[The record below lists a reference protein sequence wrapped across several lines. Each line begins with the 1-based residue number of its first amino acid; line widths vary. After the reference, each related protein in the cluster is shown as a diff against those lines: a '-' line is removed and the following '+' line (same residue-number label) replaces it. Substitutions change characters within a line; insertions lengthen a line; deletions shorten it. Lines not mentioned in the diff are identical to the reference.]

1 MDNQKSSASFRD
13 FLTTFLVLTLGGWI
27 GVIIIIFAT
36 LPTLGPR
43 WLFFFFSVI
52 ALTGTTIPLVY
63 YLHKRFPSKP
73 PVEKSVILRESI
85 FLGIFG
91 AAIAWLK
98 VGNVLNTNL
107 ALIMAG
113 AFLVIELL
121 LRLWESSRWKPK

>member
-13 FLTTFLVLTLGGWI
+13 FLTTFLVLTLGGWL

-52 ALTGTTIPLVY
+52 ALTGTAIPLVY